1 MKQLL
6 LPVVL
11 LSVPAFLFAQT
22 DTDYLAGAVPE
33 ENGKVIFSKEINT
46 PALSKDHIYESI
58 LSWVQSYFKGENN
71 RLVYSDKEKGD
82 IIVAGEDYLVF
93 SSSAL
98 SLDRSLMSYR
108 MIVKCGDKG
117 CKLSVTNIRYKY
129 GVSYQQKAEQ
139 YTAEE
144 WITDKNA
151 LTKRNKLNRGNG
163 KFRRKTIDFIHD
175 LFQKAEAALA
185 ADPAI
190 QPTVPETP
198 PEVHDPIAP
207 PPPPVAAAPV
217 STAMEGYR
225 HMAPGNIPGNII
237 KMLSEDWMLITA
249 GNETAFNMMT
259 ASWGGLGHLY
269 GKPVA
274 FCFINPARF
283 TYRLMEENDTYTLTF
298 YTEAY
303 RSALEYCGKASGKD
317 TDKVKGSGLTPITTP
332 SGSKAFSEAW
342 MIIECRK
349 LIAQSLNA
357 ESLNAEKLRK
367 EWTGRE
373 MHKMFAGEI
382 IHVWIK

>member
-1 MKQLL
+1 M
-6 LPVVL
+6 
-11 LSVPAFLFAQT
+11 AQT

-33 ENGKVIFSKEINT
+33 ENGKVVFSKEINT
-46 PALSKDHIYESI
+46 PALSRDQIYESI
-58 LSWVQSYFKGENN
+58 LSWVQAYFKGENN

-108 MIVKCGDKG
+108 MAFKCESGS
-117 CKLSVTNIRYKY
+117 CKVSVTNIRYRY
-129 GVSYQQKAEQ
+129 GVSYQQEPER

-163 KFRRKTIDFIHD
+163 KFRKKTIDFVQN
-175 LFQKAEAALA
+175 LFREAEASLGGGGDTVVEQA
-185 ADPAI
+185 APVAPA
-190 QPTVPETP
+190 
-198 PEVHDPIAP
+198 EVNVSVAP
-207 PPPPVAAAPV
+207 PPPPPVVAAPASPA
-217 STAMEGYR
+217 SATLEGYR
-225 HMAPGNIPGNII
+225 QITPDKIPGNII

-259 ASWGGLGHLY
+259 ASWGGLGHLF

-274 FCFINPARF
+274 FCFINPTRY
-283 TYRLMEENDTYTLTF
+283 TYQLMEKNDTYTLTF

-332 SGSKAFSEAW
+332 SGSKAFGEAW
-342 MIIECRK
+342 MIVECRK
-349 LIAQSLNA
+349 LLSQPLNA
-357 ESLNAEKLRK
+357 ESVNDEKLRK